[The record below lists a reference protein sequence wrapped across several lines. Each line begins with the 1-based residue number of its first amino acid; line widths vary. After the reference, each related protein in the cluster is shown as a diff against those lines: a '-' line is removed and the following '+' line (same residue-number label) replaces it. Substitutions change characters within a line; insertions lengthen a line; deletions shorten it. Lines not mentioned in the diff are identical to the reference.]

1 MSHCCIECKSSV
13 PISDLILEKSEQ
25 VMPNSYPTWKE
36 WKENAA
42 MDQGRGKRKNVIK
55 MISVSSTSGS
65 SSNPEAVIGAE
76 SMGMRVIQ
84 KKSG

>member
-1 MSHCCIECKSSV
+1 
-13 PISDLILEKSEQ
+13 
-25 VMPNSYPTWKE
+25 
-36 WKENAA
+36 

-84 KKSG
+84 KKSGQRGWWNWVRVRILECLTKSMAYKGAAIGMENQ